1 MNKHLGEEQV
11 VACQQA
17 IHEEAQL
24 QEMSRLFKILG
35 DTTRLKIITLLTRN
49 EELCVEDIIRC
60 MQMEQSAI
68 SHQLRKL
75 KSHHIVKSRKQGKHV
90 LYSLEDQHV
99 LSLYQLAYEHAAES
113 VQE

>member
-1 MNKHLGEEQV
+1 MNKHLETYQV
-11 VACQQA
+11 DSCQQA
-17 IHEEAQL
+17 LQEEAQL

-35 DTTRLKIITLLTRN
+35 DTTRLKILTLLTRN

-75 KSHHIVKSRKQGKHV
+75 KNHHIVKSRKQGKRV

-99 LSLYQLAYEHAAES
+99 MSLYHLAYEHAAES